1 MMRRSRLKSLE
12 DRIAYR
18 VERKRGSVFLREDFG
33 DLADYDQVGR
43 SLRRL
48 VAKGKLVKIGYGLY
62 ARATRSP
69 LSGNTVPEKSL
80 PSLAT
85 EALRRLKVEVRPSR
99 EARAYNEGGSTQVP
113 TGRVLAVKGRISR
126 KIGYDGKYVSFEPA
140 ARS

>member
-1 MMRRSRLKSLE
+1 MRRNRLKSLE
-12 DRIAYR
+12 DRMAYR

-62 ARATRSP
+62 ARAARSP

-80 PSLAT
+80 PSLAV
-85 EALRRLKVEVRPSR
+85 EALTRLKREVRPSR

>member
-1 MMRRSRLKSLE
+1 M
-12 DRIAYR
+12 AYR
-18 VERKRGSVFLREDFG
+18 IERKRGSVYLREDFG

-43 SLRRL
+43 GLRRL

-69 LSGNTVPEKSL
+69 LSGNLVPEKSL
-80 PSLAT
+80 PSLAA
-85 EALRRLKVEVRPSR
+85 EALTRLKVEVCPSQ
-99 EARAYNEGGSTQVP
+99 EARAYNAGGSTQVP

>member
-1 MMRRSRLKSLE
+1 MKRNRLKSLE

-80 PSLAT
+80 PSLAA

-140 ARS
+140 A

>member
-1 MMRRSRLKSLE
+1 MKQGRLKSLE
-12 DRIAYR
+12 DRMAYR
-18 VERKRGSVFLREDFG
+18 VERKRGSVYLREDFQ

-43 SLRRL
+43 GLRRL

-69 LSGNTVPEKSL
+69 LSGNLIPEKSL
-80 PSLAT
+80 PSLAA
-85 EALRRLKVEVRPSR
+85 EALTRLKVEVQPSQ
-99 EARAYNEGGSTQVP
+99 EARAYNAGGSTQVP

>member
-1 MMRRSRLKSLE
+1 MKQGRLKSLE
-12 DRIAYR
+12 DRMAYR

-43 SLRRL
+43 GLRRL

-69 LSGNTVPEKSL
+69 LSGNLIPEKSL
-80 PSLAT
+80 PSLAA
-85 EALRRLKVEVRPSR
+85 EALTRLKVEVRPSR
-99 EARAYNEGGSTQVP
+99 EARAYNEGCSTQVP

>member
-1 MMRRSRLKSLE
+1 MKRNRLKRLE
-12 DRIAYR
+12 DRMAYR

-80 PSLAT
+80 PSLAA
-85 EALRRLKVEVRPSR
+85 EALKRLKVEVRPSR
-99 EARAYNEGGSTQVP
+99 ETRAYNTGTSTQVP

-126 KIGYDGKYVSFEPA
+126 KIGYDGKFVSFEPA
-140 ARS
+140 ART

>member
-1 MMRRSRLKSLE
+1 MRRNRLKSLE
-12 DRIAYR
+12 DRMAYR

-80 PSLAT
+80 PSLAA
-85 EALRRLKVEVRPSR
+85 EALRRLKVEVRPSQ
-99 EARAYNEGGSTQVP
+99 EARTYSAGGSTQVP

-140 ARS
+140 A

>member
-1 MMRRSRLKSLE
+1 MRQGRLKSLE
-12 DRIAYR
+12 DRMAYR
-18 VERKRGSVFLREDFG
+18 VERKRGSVYLREDFG

-43 SLRRL
+43 GLRRL

-69 LSGNTVPEKSL
+69 LSGNLIPEKSL
-80 PSLAT
+80 PSLAA
-85 EALRRLKVEVRPSR
+85 EALTRLKVEVRPSR
-99 EARAYNEGGSTQVP
+99 EARAYNAGTSTQVP

-140 ARS
+140 ART